1 MKNIGFVNIFRS
13 EFVYTFAW
21 LATGERLEVKTVV

>member
-1 MKNIGFVNIFRS
+1 MAFVGIFRS